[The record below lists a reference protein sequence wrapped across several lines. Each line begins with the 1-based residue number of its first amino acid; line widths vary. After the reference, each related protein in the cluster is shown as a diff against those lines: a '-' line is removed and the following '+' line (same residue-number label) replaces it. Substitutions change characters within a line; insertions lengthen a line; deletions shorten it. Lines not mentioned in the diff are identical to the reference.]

1 MTTLEIDILGPI
13 GHGYN
18 QDPSKDFT
26 SESVASAL
34 ASKPAAVKLR
44 INSPG
49 GDCFDALATY
59 NLLRS
64 SGAKV
69 EVEVLGLAASA
80 ASLIAMAGDSV
91 LMATG
96 SMMMLHN
103 PWTAAVGNSN
113 DLREA
118 ADRLD
123 KVRQSFLDIYQ
134 SKSGRAAEE
143 VGAVMDDE
151 TWLTADEAVEFGFAT
166 GKLGEQQAQPLPAI
180 TLAKI
185 HAKSWEPLK
194 AAAMVLEVPPAVE
207 EPAPTV
213 EAQETLPSP
222 IEAILAQVGAESIES
237 IQAALKLAPEV
248 LELRAQLDL
257 ASASLQESHAKAT
270 AAEAQAADLRAK
282 LEQKERDGIVAG
294 LRAKGQI
301 TPALESALLP
311 KLDIDGLR
319 AFAVAAPRVV
329 PQSGALEAA
338 SQGSDGRE
346 RYLGK
351 TFAELAPDEL
361 TRLHTDDVAL
371 YRRMRTQAGR

>member
-34 ASKPAAVKLR
+34 GSKPKAVKLR

-80 ASLIAMAGDSV
+80 ASLIAMAGDTV

-134 SKSGRAAEE
+134 SKSGRASEE
-143 VGAVMDDE
+143 VGSVMDDE

-194 AAAMVLEVPPAVE
+194 AAAMVLDVPPSAE
-207 EPAPTV
+207 EPAPAV
-213 EAQETLPSP
+213 EAQVTLPPPMDALLS
-222 IEAILAQVGAESIES
+222 QVGVASVDAITTAIAMAAEV
-237 IQAALKLAPEV
+237 P
-248 LELRAQLDL
+248 ELRAQLDL
-257 ASASLQESHAKAT
+257 ASASLQETHAKAT
-270 AAEAQAADLRAK
+270 AAEAQAADLRAQ
-282 LEQKERDGIVAG
+282 LEQKERDGIVAK
-294 LRAKGQI
+294 LRADGKI

-311 KLDIDGLR
+311 KLDLDGLR
-319 AFAVAAPRVV
+319 AFASSAPRVV
-329 PQSGALEAA
+329 PQSGALEASSHGA
-338 SQGSDGRE
+338 DGLE
-346 RYLGK
+346 RYMGK
-351 TFAELAPDEL
+351 LFAELSSAEL